1 MARSAENSVAP
12 RLANYIPNAQG
23 QHIQSQHILG
33 EVNMRRG
40 EFLAVTVVFC
50 CSLCTLLAASTGPD
64 DRPITDPR
72 SVVSSSN
79 SAARPAPIDDLYYT
93 RSVFAPAWSP
103 NGQQIVF
110 VSDIA
115 GRFNL
120 WKVGASGGWPIQLTQ
135 SDDRQYSPV
144 WSPDGKWI
152 VYEQDRAGDELWD
165 LYAVPSDGGEIVNL
179 TNTPAIREQ
188 DPHWSHDGRTIAFSY
203 KPKEA
208 SQYDI
213 ALLDWNTRKVHKLT
227 HEEQPGY
234 FWSVVAWS
242 SDDKTIYAGRVNAPF
257 TDADIYRIDVATGKT
272 ENLTAHQGT
281 VRYLASSLSPD
292 GRTLLLSSDAKG
304 GYMNIGLLDIATKK
318 VNWVTD
324 LKWEASSGNF
334 SPDGKHYS
342 YIVNQDGVTDAYLVD
357 RATNDAKKV
366 DLPHGLN
373 SFSGGSSEFA
383 PQSDRLIVSHEASN
397 QPGDLWVYNLQ
408 SGHADQLS
416 FSTVASLRAT
426 PLPPSQ
432 IVHYKSF
439 DGKIITALLWVPFN
453 LKRDGSNPA
462 IVLPH
467 GGPTGQMVD
476 YWNTDVAALASR
488 GYICIAPNPRGSTGY
503 GLDFQKANFQDL
515 GGGDLKDEIAGV
527 DFVKATGYVDPKKI
541 GIFGGSYG
549 GFMTLM
555 AIGKTPDIWA
565 AAVDEYGIISWSTML
580 KSSDPSLN
588 EYLKALLGDP
598 EKDRKVY
605 EDDSPI
611 TYIRSEKAPLLVLQ
625 GDNDP
630 RVPKE
635 EAQQVVDILKK
646 EGRVVDVH
654 YYPNEGHGFVKRENQ
669 IDSIR
674 RTIAWFDQYLM
685 GKSPAP

>member
-1 MARSAENSVAP
+1 
-12 RLANYIPNAQG
+12 
-23 QHIQSQHILG
+23 
-33 EVNMRRG
+33 MRIRQ
-40 EFLAVTVVFC
+40 LLPLWVVIC
-50 CSLCTLLAASTGPD
+50 CSLSTRLPASTGPD
-64 DRPITDPR
+64 DRPITDPK
-72 SVVSSSN
+72 SVISSSN
-79 SAARPAPIDDLYYT
+79 SASRPAPIDDLYYT
-93 RSVFAPAWSP
+93 KSVFGAAWSP
-103 NGQQIVF
+103 DGKQIVF
-110 VSDIA
+110 TGDIA

-120 WKVGASGGWPIQLTQ
+120 WKVSASGGWPIQLTQ
-135 SDDRQYSPV
+135 SDDRQYLAA

-152 VYEQDRAGDELWD
+152 VYQQDRAGDELWD
-165 LYAVPSDGGEIVNL
+165 LYAVPSDGGEIINL
-179 TNTPAIREQ
+179 TNTPDVREEN
-188 DPHWSHDGRTIAFSY
+188 PRWSSDGRIIALSY
-203 KPKEA
+203 KTKDG

-213 ALLDWNTRKVHKLT
+213 ALLDWSTRKVRLLT
-227 HEEQPGY
+227 HEQEPGY
-234 FWSVVAWS
+234 SWNVVSWS
-242 SDDKTIYAGRVNAPF
+242 SDDKTIYAGRVNPPF
-257 TDADIYRIDVATGKT
+257 TDADLYRIDVATGKT

-281 VRYLASSLSPD
+281 IRYLGSSLSPD
-292 GRTLLLSSDAKG
+292 DKTLLLTSDAKG
-304 GYMNIGLLDIATKK
+304 GYMNVALLDVATKK
-318 VNWVTD
+318 ITWATD
-324 LKWEASSGNF
+324 SKWETSSGNF
-334 SPDGKHYS
+334 SPDGKHYT
-342 YIVNQDGVTDAYLVD
+342 YTVNEDGVIDAYLAG
-357 RATNDAKKV
+357 RSTNEAKKL

-373 SFSGGSSEFA
+373 AFSGNPNEFA
-383 PQSDRLIVSHEASN
+383 PQSDRVIVSHEASN
-397 QPGDLWVYNLQ
+397 SPGDLWVYNLR
-408 SGHADQLS
+408 SRHADQLT
-416 FSTVASLRAT
+416 FTAIASLRAT

-453 LKRDGSNPA
+453 LKRDGSTPA

-527 DFVKATGYVDPKKI
+527 DFLKATGYVDPKKI

-555 AIGKTPDIWA
+555 AIGKTPDVWA
-565 AAVDEYGIISWSTML
+565 AAVDEYGIINWSSML

-598 EKDRKVY
+598 EKNRKVY

-611 TYIRSEKAPLLVLQ
+611 TYIRSEKSPLLVLQ

-646 EGRVVDVH
+646 EGRTVDVH

-669 IDSIR
+669 IDSVR

-685 GKSPAP
+685 GKAPPQ

>member
-1 MARSAENSVAP
+1 MRIR
-12 RLANYIPNAQG
+12 RL
-23 QHIQSQHILG
+23 
-33 EVNMRRG
+33 
-40 EFLAVTVVFC
+40 LALLIFTC
-50 CSLCTLLAASTGPD
+50 CSLCTPLAASTGPD
-64 DRPITDPR
+64 DRPITNPKL
-72 SVVSSSN
+72 VVSASN
-79 SAARPAPIDDLYYT
+79 AAARPAPIDDLYYT
-93 RSVFAPAWSP
+93 RSVFAAAWSP
-103 NGQQIVF
+103 DGQQIVF
-110 VSDIA
+110 VSDLA
-115 GRFNL
+115 GRSNL
-120 WKVGASGGWPIQLTQ
+120 WKVSASGGWPIQLTQ

-165 LYAVPSDGGEIVNL
+165 LYVVPSDGGEIINL

-188 DPHWSHDGRTIAFSY
+188 DPHWSHDGRTIAFAY
-203 KPKEA
+203 KPKDG

-213 ALLDWNTRKVHKLT
+213 ALLDWSTRKVQKLT
-227 HEEQPGY
+227 NERQPGY
-234 FWSVVAWS
+234 AWNVVAWS
-242 SDDKTIYAGRVNAPF
+242 SDDKTIYAGRVNPPF
-257 TDADIYRIDVATGKT
+257 TDADVYRIDVATGKT
-272 ENLTAHQGT
+272 ENLTSHQGT
-281 VRYLASSLSPD
+281 IRYLASSLSPD
-292 GRTLLLSSDAKG
+292 GGTLLVSSDAKG
-304 GYMNIGLLDIATKK
+304 GYMNIALLDVATRKMT
-318 VNWVTD
+318 WVTD

-334 SPDGKHYS
+334 SPDGKRYT
-342 YIVNQDGVTDAYLVD
+342 YTVNEDGVIDAYLVD
-357 RATNDAKKV
+357 RSTNEARKV

-373 SFSGGSSEFA
+373 YFSGNPNEFA
-383 PQSDRLIVSHEASN
+383 PQSDRVIVSHEASN
-397 QPGDLWVYNLQ
+397 QPGDLWVYNIH
-408 SGHADQLS
+408 SRHADQLT
-416 FSTVASLRAT
+416 FSAIASLRAT

-476 YWNTDVAALASR
+476 YWNTDVAALTSR

-515 GGGDLKDEIAGV
+515 GGGDLRDEIAGV
-527 DFVKATGYVDPKKI
+527 DFLKATGYVDPKKI
-541 GIFGGSYG
+541 GIYGGSYG

-565 AAVDEYGIISWSTML
+565 AAVDEYGIINWSTML

-588 EYLKALLGDP
+588 EYLKALLGNP
-598 EKDRKVY
+598 EENRKVY
-605 EDDSPI
+605 EEDSPI

-654 YYPNEGHGFVKRENQ
+654 YYPDEGHGFVKRENQ

-685 GKSPAP
+685 GKTPAPQNQPAQ